1 MILWIIQMTFFSI
14 ILIFL
19 VHYLIDFFKTT
30 LTVPKVKDLV
40 YSSNQKY
47 ENIYNILKN
56 NSNNPIKYSE
66 KNSENLDYTLIDLLP
81 KEEQNTNTNMKNELK
96 HFLKKQM
103 HNLDNQNLETISS
116 DLSYANF

>member
-1 MILWIIQMTFFSI
+1 MLSWIIQMTIFSI

-19 VHYLIDFFKTT
+19 VHYLIEFFKTT

-56 NSNNPIKYSE
+56 NSTVPTKNNE
-66 KNSENLDYTLIDLLP
+66 KNNENLDYTLIDLLP
-81 KEEQNTNTNMKNELK
+81 KEEQNTNMKNELK

-103 HNLDNQNLETISS
+103 HNLDNQNLETISNEN
-116 DLSYANF
+116 SYANF

>member
-19 VHYLIDFFKTT
+19 VHYLIEFFKTT

-56 NSNNPIKYSE
+56 NSNIPTKNSE

-103 HNLDNQNLETISS
+103 HNLDNQNLETIST